1 MRVDITAL
9 KREHGV
15 QRQTRRLVEP
25 LDGVELT
32 SAEVTTGLL
41 AVDLILEHLGSQLT
55 ANGSLHSVWQA
66 PCRRCLEPI
75 TDVVEVPTQEI
86 FERDPVEGET
96 YRLEEEFV
104 DLRPMI
110 SEALLLALP
119 IAPLCREDCAGPE
132 PDRFPA
138 NIDVGD
144 DADNAADA
152 DGARAGDPR
161 WAALDQLT
169 FDTND

>member
-1 MRVDITAL
+1 
-9 KREHGV
+9 V
-15 QRQTRRLVEP
+15 QRQTRRLVESI
-25 LDGVELT
+25 DGVALE

-41 AVDLILEHLGSQLT
+41 AVDLTLEHLGSTLT
-55 ANGSLHSVWQA
+55 ANGSLHAVWNA
-66 PCRRCLEPI
+66 PCRRCLDPI
-75 TDVVEVPTQEI
+75 ADVVDVQVHEV
-86 FERDPVEGET
+86 FEPSPVEGET

-119 IAPLCREDCAGPE
+119 IAPLCRETCEGPE

-138 NIDVGD
+138 NVEVGDPDPGD
-144 DADNAADA
+144 DADAAPKA
-152 DGARAGDPR
+152 SDPR

-169 FDTND
+169 FDTDD